1 MKRASALIVTVLLAG
16 HAGAIVYPTSSRPA
30 QGAESIK
37 INPQLPVIPSRKFV
51 ITSFGAIGDGKQS
64 NTEAFRKTIG
74 ACRDHGGGQVVVPAG
89 TFLTGPIEL
98 TSKMALVLEKGAT
111 IRGSENFKDYE
122 ATDRNGKTSVIPLIG
137 GKKLTNVAIRGEGTI
152 DGAGSLWWKR
162 FRAER
167 AAGVPQQG
175 QPRTAGQ
182 PQESPRPKLI
192 LLTDCSRI
200 LIQGVTL
207 KDSPQFHLVPQ
218 RCHDVTIEDVNI
230 TAPADSPNT
239 DAIDPTS
246 SRNLIIRRCVIDVG
260 DDNVVVK
267 SNPND
272 GPTEDV
278 LVTDCVFKH
287 GHGASV
293 GSNIGGGIRNVTFQ
307 NITFEGTD
315 NGIRIKSA
323 RDRGGLVENIVYRN
337 LTMKNVGVA
346 ITINLFYFDK
356 AGQQERKPQPV
367 SPTTPIVRGVR
378 ISNITVEG
386 AKTAGEIVGLP
397 EMPIANVLLDNVRVN
412 ANVGLTVQDAK
423 NVRLRGVGIVP
434 QKGTPIT
441 VVNADVK
448 TLQNRER

>member
-16 HAGAIVYPTSSRPA
+16 QAGAIVNPTSFRPA
-30 QGAESIK
+30 QAAESIN

-51 ITSFGAIGDGKQS
+51 ITSFGAIGDGKHS
-64 NTEAFRKTIG
+64 NTEAFRKAITS
-74 ACRDHGGGQVVVPAG
+74 CRDNGGGEVIVPAG

-98 TSKMALVLEKGAT
+98 TSNMALVLEKGAT
-111 IRGSENFKDYE
+111 IRGSENFKDSE
-122 ATDRNGKTSVIPLIG
+122 VTDRNGKTSVVPLIG
-137 GKKLTNVAIRGEGTI
+137 GRKLTNVAIRGEGTI

-192 LLTDCSRI
+192 LLTDCARI

-230 TAPADSPNT
+230 AAPADSPNT
-239 DAIDPTS
+239 DAIDPSS
-246 SRNLIIRRCVIDVG
+246 SRNVVIRHCVIDVG
-260 DDNVVVK
+260 DDNIAFK
-267 SNPND
+267 SNPNE

-278 LVTDCVFKH
+278 LVTDCTFRH

-293 GSNIGGGIRNVTFQ
+293 GSNIGGGIRNIVVQ
-307 NITFEGTD
+307 DCTFEGTD

-323 RDRGGLVENIVYRN
+323 RDRGGLVENVVYRN

-356 AGQQERKPQPV
+356 AGQKERKPQPV

-386 AKTAGEIVGLP
+386 AKTAGEIIGLP
-397 EMPIANVLLDNVRVN
+397 EMPIENVLLDNVRIN
-412 ANVGLTVQDAK
+412 ANVGMTVQDAK
-423 NVRLRGVGIVP
+423 NVRMRSVEIIP
-434 QKGTPIT
+434 QKGEPLK
-441 VVNADVK
+441 VVNAEVK
-448 TLQNRER
+448 KLQNRER

>member
-16 HAGAIVYPTSSRPA
+16 HAGAIVNPTSFRPA
-30 QGAESIK
+30 QGAESIN
-37 INPQLPVIPSRKFV
+37 INPQLPVIPLRKFV

-64 NTEAFRKTIG
+64 NTEACRKTIG

-122 ATDRNGKTSVIPLIG
+122 VTDRNGKTSVIPLIG

-175 QPRTAGQ
+175 QRRTAGQ

-192 LLTDCSRI
+192 LLTDCARI

-230 TAPADSPNT
+230 AAPADSPNT
-239 DAIDPTS
+239 DAIDPSS
-246 SRNLIIRRCVIDVG
+246 SRNVVIRHCVIDVG
-260 DDNVVVK
+260 DDNIAFK
-267 SNPND
+267 SNPNE

-278 LVTDCVFKH
+278 LVTDCTFRH

-293 GSNIGGGIRNVTFQ
+293 GSNVGGGIRNIVVQ
-307 NITFEGTD
+307 NCSFDGAD

-323 RDRGGLVENIVYRN
+323 RDRGGLIENVTYRKI
-337 LTMKNVGVA
+337 TMKNVGLA
-346 ITINLFYFDK
+346 ITVNLFYFDK
-356 AGQQERKPQPV
+356 TAQQQRESQPV
-367 SPTTPIVRGVR
+367 TALTPVVRNLR
-378 ISNITVEG
+378 ISDVTVES
-386 AKTAGEIVGLP
+386 AKSAGEIVGLP
-397 EMPIANVLLDNVRVN
+397 EMPIEAVVLENVRIN
-412 ANVGLTVQDAK
+412 AKVGMIVQDAR
-423 NVRLRGVGIVP
+423 N
-434 QKGTPIT
+434 
-441 VVNADVK
+441 
-448 TLQNRER
+448 